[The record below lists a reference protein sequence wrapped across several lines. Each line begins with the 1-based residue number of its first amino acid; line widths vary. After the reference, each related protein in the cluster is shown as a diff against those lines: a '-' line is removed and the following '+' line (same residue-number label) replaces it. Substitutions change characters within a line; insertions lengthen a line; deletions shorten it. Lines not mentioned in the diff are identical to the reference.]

1 MKNICFTILL
11 SFLSINNAFP
21 QLDKRLKGLDSELEK
36 VLKKLEEPG
45 FAVAIVENDQI
56 LYSKGFGYRDYENKI
71 KVDSNTLFAIG
82 SATKSFTSSL
92 LGVLRED
99 EKLDFEDSP
108 IDHINELR
116 FYNSQMNDVI
126 SIRDMMSHR
135 TGLPRHD
142 GSWYFFSTFSKDS
155 LVSRV
160 KHHKPF
166 TSVRN
171 QWYYNNF
178 MFMLQGVIAE
188 RITNKTWSENIKE
201 MIFEPL
207 GMTRSNTSIA
217 ELENSENAAIG
228 YSEGF
233 KKMEYYKIAGMAPAG
248 SINSSVNEMSKWL
261 ITWINKG
268 EYKGEKILPPNYTE
282 EAISSQSVI
291 GANLPDE
298 DNPGLHLANY
308 GYGWFLSSYKGH
320 YRVEHGG
327 NIDGFS
333 ASASFFPSDE
343 VGIIVLS
350 NQNGSSA
357 PPIVRNII
365 TDRMLDVK
373 KTDWL
378 KDHLDKLKEAKLVQ
392 KELDKNEDSD
402 KIKGT
407 SPSRSMDEY
416 EGEYTNLGYGTFD
429 ISMKNDSL
437 FMRVPNKTFWLSH
450 HHYDSFLPYNLKNGK
465 IDINEESVFE
475 RERVLITFYADQL
488 GEIKKLGLPFEPAID
503 EPIYFERKIKTIEI
517 KTSELDKYVGDFEFM
532 KNTCKI
538 YLKDEA
544 LYVFV
549 SGQPEYKLNPIGKHL
564 FSFEK
569 LEGYKVK
576 FDVSKNEKVTHISF
590 IQPNGTFK
598 YKKD

>member
-1 MKNICFTILL
+1 MMKKILITLL
-11 SFLSINNAFP
+11 SILSINNAFS

-45 FAVAIVENDQI
+45 FAIAIVENDQI

-99 EKLDFEDSP
+99 EKLNFEDSP

-142 GSWYFFSTFSKDS
+142 LSWYFFPTFSKDS

-171 QWYYNNF
+171 QWWYNNF

-201 MIFEPL
+201 MIFDPL

-217 ELENSENAAIG
+217 ELENSENAAFG
-228 YSEGF
+228 YSQDF
-233 KKMEYYKIAGMAPAG
+233 KKMDYYKIAGMGPAG

-268 EYKGEKILPPNYTE
+268 EYKGKKILPPNYTE
-282 EAISSQSVI
+282 EAISSQSVVV
-291 GANLPDE
+291 ANLPDE
-298 DNPGLHLANY
+298 DNPGLHLTNY

-333 ASASFFPSDE
+333 TSAAFYPSDK

-350 NQNGSSA
+350 NQNASNTPS
-357 PPIVRNII
+357 IVRNII
-365 TDRMLDVK
+365 SDRMLDVK

-378 KDHLDKLKEAKLVQ
+378 KYHFDKLKEAELIQ

-407 SPSRSMDEY
+407 NPSRSMNEY

-437 FMRVPNKTFWLSH
+437 FMKIPNKTFWLSH
-450 HHYDSFLPYNLKNGK
+450 HHYDTFLPYELKNGK
-465 IDINEESVFE
+465 VNLEDESVIF
-475 RERVLITFYADQL
+475 ITFSAGQL
-488 GEIKKLGLPFEPAID
+488 GEIKKLSTGLEPAIE
-503 EPIYFERKIKTIEI
+503 EPIYFDRKIKTIEI
-517 KTSELDKYVGDFEFM
+517 ETSELDKYVGDFKFM
-532 KNTCKI
+532 KNMCKT
-538 YLKDEA
+538 YLKDDE
-544 LYVFV
+544 LYVIV
-549 SGQPEYKLNPIGKHL
+549 PKQPEYKLNPIGKHL

-590 IQPNGTFK
+590 IQPNGTFR

>member
-1 MKNICFTILL
+1 MMKKILITLL
-11 SFLSINNAFP
+11 SILSINNAFS

-45 FAVAIVENDQI
+45 FAIAIVENDQI

-142 GSWYFFSTFSKDS
+142 ASWYFFPTFSKDS

-171 QWYYNNF
+171 QWWYNNF
-178 MFMLQGVIAE
+178 MFMLQGVVAE

-201 MIFEPL
+201 MIFDPL

-217 ELENSENAAIG
+217 ELENSENAAFG
-228 YSEGF
+228 YSQDF
-233 KKMEYYKIAGMAPAG
+233 KKMDYYKIAGMGPAG

-268 EYKGEKILPPNYTE
+268 EYKGKKILPPNYTE
-282 EAISSQSVI
+282 EAISSQSVVV
-291 GANLPDE
+291 ANLPDE
-298 DNPGLHLANY
+298 DNPGLHLTNY

-333 ASASFFPSDE
+333 TSAAFYPSDK

-350 NQNGSSA
+350 NQNASNTPS
-357 PPIVRNII
+357 IVRNII
-365 TDRMLDVK
+365 SDRMLDVK

-378 KDHLDKLKEAKLVQ
+378 KYHFDKLKEAELIQ

-407 SPSRSMDEY
+407 NPSRSMNEY

-437 FMRVPNKTFWLSH
+437 FMKIPNKTFWLSH
-450 HHYDSFLPYNLKNGK
+450 HHYDTFLPYELKNGK
-465 IDINEESVFE
+465 VNLEDESVIF
-475 RERVLITFYADQL
+475 ITFSADQL
-488 GEIKKLGLPFEPAID
+488 GEIKKLSTGLEPAIE
-503 EPIYFERKIKTIEI
+503 EPIYFDRKIKTIEI
-517 KTSELDKYVGDFEFM
+517 ETSELDKYVGDFKFM
-532 KNTCKI
+532 KNMCKT
-538 YLKDEA
+538 YLKDDV
-544 LYVFV
+544 LYVFIA
-549 SGQPEYKLNPIGKHL
+549 GQPEHKLNPIGKHL

-590 IQPNGTFK
+590 IQPNGTFR

>member
-1 MKNICFTILL
+1 MKKILIILL
-11 SFLSINNAFP
+11 SILSINNAFS

-45 FAVAIVENDQI
+45 FAIAIVENDQI

-99 EKLDFEDSP
+99 EKLNFEDSP

-142 GSWYFFSTFSKDS
+142 ASWYFFPTFSKDS

-171 QWYYNNF
+171 QWWYNNF
-178 MFMLQGVIAE
+178 MFMLQGVVAE

-201 MIFEPL
+201 MIFDPL

-217 ELENSENAAIG
+217 ELENSENAAFG
-228 YSEGF
+228 YSQDF
-233 KKMEYYKIAGMAPAG
+233 KKMDYYKIAGMGPAG

-268 EYKGEKILPPNYTE
+268 EYKGKKILPPNYTE
-282 EAISSQSVI
+282 EAISSQSVVV
-291 GANLPDE
+291 ANLPDE
-298 DNPGLHLANY
+298 DNPGLHLTNY

-333 ASASFFPSDE
+333 TSAAFYPSDK

-350 NQNGSSA
+350 NQNASNTPS
-357 PPIVRNII
+357 IVRNII
-365 TDRMLDVK
+365 SDRMLDVK

-378 KDHLDKLKEAKLVQ
+378 KYHFDKLKEAELIQ

-407 SPSRSMDEY
+407 NPSRSMNEY

-437 FMRVPNKTFWLSH
+437 FMKIPNKTFWLSH
-450 HHYDSFLPYNLKNGK
+450 HHYDTFLPYELKNGK
-465 IDINEESVFE
+465 VNLEDESVIF
-475 RERVLITFYADQL
+475 ITFSADQL
-488 GEIKKLGLPFEPAID
+488 GEIKKLSTGLEPAIE
-503 EPIYFERKIKTIEI
+503 EPIYFDRKIKTIEI
-517 KTSELDKYVGDFEFM
+517 ETSELDKYVGDFKFM
-532 KNTCKI
+532 KNMCKT
-538 YLKDEA
+538 YLKDDV
-544 LYVFV
+544 LYVFIA
-549 SGQPEYKLNPIGKHL
+549 GQPEHKLNPIGKHL

-590 IQPNGTFK
+590 IQPNGTFR

>member
-1 MKNICFTILL
+1 MKKILITLL
-11 SFLSINNAFP
+11 SLLSINNAFS

-45 FAVAIVENDQI
+45 FAIAIVENDQI

-142 GSWYFFSTFSKDS
+142 ASWYFFPTFSKDS

-171 QWYYNNF
+171 QWWYNNF

-201 MIFEPL
+201 MIFDPL

-217 ELENSENAAIG
+217 ELENSENAAFG
-228 YSEGF
+228 YSQDF
-233 KKMEYYKIAGMAPAG
+233 KKMDYYKIAGMGPAG

-268 EYKGEKILPPNYTE
+268 EYKGKKILPPNYTE
-282 EAISSQSVI
+282 EAISSQSVVV
-291 GANLPDE
+291 ANLPDE
-298 DNPGLHLANY
+298 DNPGLHLTNY

-333 ASASFFPSDE
+333 TSAAFYPSDK

-350 NQNGSSA
+350 NQNASNTPS
-357 PPIVRNII
+357 IVRNII
-365 TDRMLDVK
+365 SDRMLDVK

-378 KDHLDKLKEAKLVQ
+378 KYHFDKLKEAELIQ

-407 SPSRSMDEY
+407 NPSRSMNEY

-437 FMRVPNKTFWLSH
+437 FMKIPNKTFWLSH
-450 HHYDSFLPYNLKNGK
+450 HHYDTFLPYELKNGK
-465 IDINEESVFE
+465 VNLEDESVIF
-475 RERVLITFYADQL
+475 ITFSADQL
-488 GEIKKLGLPFEPAID
+488 GEIKKLSTGLEPAIE
-503 EPIYFERKIKTIEI
+503 EPIYFDRKIKTIEI
-517 KTSELDKYVGDFEFM
+517 ETSELDKYVGDFKFM
-532 KNTCKI
+532 KNMCKT
-538 YLKDEA
+538 YLKEDV
-544 LYVFV
+544 LYVFIA
-549 SGQPEYKLNPIGKHL
+549 GQPEHKLNPIGKHL

-590 IQPNGTFK
+590 IQPNGTFR

>member
-1 MKNICFTILL
+1 MMKKILITLL
-11 SFLSINNAFP
+11 SILSINNAFS

-142 GSWYFFSTFSKDS
+142 ASWYFFPTFSKDS

-171 QWYYNNF
+171 QWWYNNF
-178 MFMLQGVIAE
+178 MFMLQGVVAE

-201 MIFEPL
+201 MIFDPL

-217 ELENSENAAIG
+217 ELENSENAAFG
-228 YSEGF
+228 YSQDF
-233 KKMEYYKIAGMAPAG
+233 KKMDYYKIAGMGPAG

-268 EYKGEKILPPNYTE
+268 EYKGRKILPPNYTE
-282 EAISSQSVI
+282 EAISSQSVVV
-291 GANLPDE
+291 ANLPDE
-298 DNPGLHLANY
+298 DNPGLHLTNY

-333 ASASFFPSDE
+333 TSAAFYPSDK

-350 NQNGSSA
+350 NQNASNTPS
-357 PPIVRNII
+357 IVRNII
-365 TDRMLDVK
+365 SDRMLDVK

-378 KDHLDKLKEAKLVQ
+378 KYHFDKLKEAELIQ

-407 SPSRSMDEY
+407 NPSRSMNEY
-416 EGEYTNLGYGTFD
+416 QGEYTNLGYGTFD

-437 FMRVPNKTFWLSH
+437 FMKIPNKTFWLSH
-450 HHYDSFLPYNLKNGK
+450 HHYDTFLPYELKNGK
-465 IDINEESVFE
+465 VNLEDESVIF
-475 RERVLITFYADQL
+475 ITFSADQL
-488 GEIKKLGLPFEPAID
+488 GEIKKLSTGLEPAIE
-503 EPIYFERKIKTIEI
+503 EPIYFDRKIKPIDIE
-517 KTSELDKYVGDFEFM
+517 TSELDKYVGDFKFM
-532 KNTCKI
+532 KNTCKT
-538 YLKDEA
+538 YLKEDV

-549 SGQPEYKLNPIGKHL
+549 PEQPEYRLNPIGKHL
-564 FSFEK
+564 FSIEK
-569 LEGYKVK
+569 LDGYKIK
-576 FDVSKNEKVTHISF
+576 FDVSENEKVTHISF
-590 IQPNGTFK
+590 VQPNGTFK

>member
-1 MKNICFTILL
+1 MKKILITLL
-11 SFLSINNAFP
+11 SILSINNAFS

-45 FAVAIVENDQI
+45 FSVAIVENDQI

-108 IDHINELR
+108 IDYINELR

-142 GSWYFFSTFSKDS
+142 ASWYFFPTFSKDS

-171 QWYYNNF
+171 KWWYNNF
-178 MFMLQGVIAE
+178 MFMLQGVVAE

-201 MIFEPL
+201 MIFDPL

-217 ELENSENAAIG
+217 ELENSENAAFG
-228 YSEGF
+228 YSQDF
-233 KKMEYYKIAGMAPAG
+233 KKMDYYKIAGMGPAG

-268 EYKGEKILPPNYTE
+268 EYKGRKILPPNYTE
-282 EAISSQSVI
+282 EAISSQSVVV
-291 GANLPDE
+291 ANLPDE
-298 DNPGLHLANY
+298 DNPGLHLTNY

-333 ASASFFPSDE
+333 TSAAFYPSDK

-350 NQNGSSA
+350 NQNASNTPS
-357 PPIVRNII
+357 IVRNII
-365 TDRMLDVK
+365 SDRMLDVK

-378 KDHLDKLKEAKLVQ
+378 KYHFDKLKEAELIQ

-407 SPSRSMDEY
+407 NPSRSMNEY

-437 FMRVPNKTFWLSH
+437 FMKIPNKTFWLSH
-450 HHYDSFLPYNLKNGK
+450 HHYDTFLPYELKNGK
-465 IDINEESVFE
+465 VNLEDESVIF
-475 RERVLITFYADQL
+475 ITFSADQL
-488 GEIKKLGLPFEPAID
+488 GEIKKLSTGLEPAIE
-503 EPIYFERKIKTIEI
+503 EPIYFDRKIKPIDIE
-517 KTSELDKYVGDFEFM
+517 TSELDKYVGDFKFM
-532 KNTCKI
+532 KNTCKT
-538 YLKDEA
+538 YLKEDV

-549 SGQPEYKLNPIGKHL
+549 PEQPEYRLNPIGKHL
-564 FSFEK
+564 FSIEK
-569 LEGYKVK
+569 LDGYKIK
-576 FDVSKNEKVTHISF
+576 FDVSENEKVTHISF
-590 IQPNGTFK
+590 VQPNGTFK

>member
-1 MKNICFTILL
+1 MKKILITLL
-11 SFLSINNAFP
+11 SILSINNAFS

-45 FAVAIVENDQI
+45 FAIAIVENDQI

-142 GSWYFFSTFSKDS
+142 ASWYFFPTFSKDS

-171 QWYYNNF
+171 QWWYNNF
-178 MFMLQGVIAE
+178 MFMLQGVVAE

-201 MIFEPL
+201 MIFDPL

-217 ELENSENAAIG
+217 ELENSENAAFG
-228 YSEGF
+228 YSQDF
-233 KKMEYYKIAGMAPAG
+233 KKMDYYKIAGMGPAG

-268 EYKGEKILPPNYTE
+268 EYKGKKILPPNYTE
-282 EAISSQSVI
+282 EAISSQSVVV
-291 GANLPDE
+291 ANLPDE
-298 DNPGLHLANY
+298 DNPGLHLTNY

-333 ASASFFPSDE
+333 TSAAFYPSDK

-350 NQNGSSA
+350 NQNASNTPS
-357 PPIVRNII
+357 IVRNII
-365 TDRMLDVK
+365 SDRMLDVK

-378 KDHLDKLKEAKLVQ
+378 KYHFDKLKEAELIQ
-392 KELDKNEDSD
+392 KELDENEDSN

-407 SPSRSMDEY
+407 NPSRSMNEY
-416 EGEYTNLGYGTFD
+416 QGEYTNLGYGTFD

-437 FMRVPNKTFWLSH
+437 FMKIPNKTFWLSH
-450 HHYDSFLPYNLKNGK
+450 HHYDTFLPYELKNGK
-465 IDINEESVFE
+465 VNLEDESVIF
-475 RERVLITFYADQL
+475 ITFSADQL
-488 GEIKKLGLPFEPAID
+488 GEIKKLSTGLEPAIE
-503 EPIYFERKIKTIEI
+503 EPIYFDRKIKPIDIE
-517 KTSELDKYVGDFEFM
+517 TSELDKYVGDFKFM
-532 KNTCKI
+532 KNTCKT
-538 YLKDEA
+538 YLKEDV

-549 SGQPEYKLNPIGKHL
+549 PEQPEYRLNPIGKHL
-564 FSFEK
+564 FSIEK
-569 LEGYKVK
+569 LDGYKIK
-576 FDVSKNEKVTHISF
+576 FDVSENEKVTHISF
-590 IQPNGTFK
+590 VQPNGTFK

>member
-1 MKNICFTILL
+1 MKKILIILL
-11 SFLSINNAFP
+11 SILSINNAFS

-142 GSWYFFSTFSKDS
+142 ASWYFFPTFSKDS

-171 QWYYNNF
+171 QWWYNNF
-178 MFMLQGVIAE
+178 MFMLQGVVAE

-201 MIFEPL
+201 MIFDPL

-217 ELENSENAAIG
+217 ELENSENAAFG
-228 YSEGF
+228 YSQDF
-233 KKMEYYKIAGMAPAG
+233 KKMDYYKIAGMGPAG

-268 EYKGEKILPPNYTE
+268 EYKGKKILPPNYTE
-282 EAISSQSVI
+282 EAISSQSVVV
-291 GANLPDE
+291 ANLPDE
-298 DNPGLHLANY
+298 DNPGLHLTNY

-333 ASASFFPSDE
+333 TSAAFYPSDK

-350 NQNGSSA
+350 NQNASNTPS
-357 PPIVRNII
+357 IVRNII
-365 TDRMLDVK
+365 SDRMLDVK

-378 KDHLDKLKEAKLVQ
+378 KYHFDKLKEAELIQ
-392 KELDKNEDSD
+392 KELDKNEDSN

-407 SPSRSMDEY
+407 NPSRSMNEY

-437 FMRVPNKTFWLSH
+437 FMKIPNKTFWLSH
-450 HHYDSFLPYNLKNGK
+450 HHYDTFLPYELKNGK
-465 IDINEESVFE
+465 VNLEDESVIF
-475 RERVLITFYADQL
+475 ITFSADQL
-488 GEIKKLGLPFEPAID
+488 GEIKKLSTGLEPAIE
-503 EPIYFERKIKTIEI
+503 EPIYFDRKIKPIDIE
-517 KTSELDKYVGDFEFM
+517 TSELDKYVGDFKFM
-532 KNTCKI
+532 KNTCKT
-538 YLKDEA
+538 YLKEDV

-549 SGQPEYKLNPIGKHL
+549 PEQPEYRLNPIGKHL
-564 FSFEK
+564 FSIEK
-569 LEGYKVK
+569 LDGYKIK
-576 FDVSKNEKVTHISF
+576 FDVSENEKVTHISF
-590 IQPNGTFK
+590 VQPNGTFK

>member
-1 MKNICFTILL
+1 MKKILITLL
-11 SFLSINNAFP
+11 SILSINNAFS

-45 FAVAIVENDQI
+45 FAIAIVENDQI

-142 GSWYFFSTFSKDS
+142 ASWYFFPTFSKDS

-171 QWYYNNF
+171 QWWYNNF

-201 MIFEPL
+201 MIFDPL

-217 ELENSENAAIG
+217 ELENSENAAFG
-228 YSEGF
+228 YSQDF
-233 KKMEYYKIAGMAPAG
+233 KKMDYYKIAGMGPAG

-268 EYKGEKILPPNYTE
+268 EYKGKKILPPNYTE
-282 EAISSQSVI
+282 EAISSQSVVV
-291 GANLPDE
+291 ANLPDE
-298 DNPGLHLANY
+298 DNPGLHLTNY

-333 ASASFFPSDE
+333 TSAAFYPSDK

-350 NQNGSSA
+350 NQNASNTPS
-357 PPIVRNII
+357 IVRNII
-365 TDRMLDVK
+365 SDRMLDVK

-378 KDHLDKLKEAKLVQ
+378 KYHFDKLKEAELIQ

-407 SPSRSMDEY
+407 NPSRSMNEY

-437 FMRVPNKTFWLSH
+437 FMKIPNKTFWLSH
-450 HHYDSFLPYNLKNGK
+450 HHYDTFLPYELKNGK
-465 IDINEESVFE
+465 VNLEDESVIF
-475 RERVLITFYADQL
+475 ITFSADQL
-488 GEIKKLGLPFEPAID
+488 GEIKKLSTGLEPAIE
-503 EPIYFERKIKTIEI
+503 EPIYFDRKIKTIEI
-517 KTSELDKYVGDFEFM
+517 ETSELDKYVGDFKFM
-532 KNTCKI
+532 KNMCKT
-538 YLKDEA
+538 YLKDDV
-544 LYVFV
+544 LYVFIA
-549 SGQPEYKLNPIGKHL
+549 GQPEHKLNPIGKHL

-590 IQPNGTFK
+590 IQPNGTFR

>member
-1 MKNICFTILL
+1 MKKILIILL
-11 SFLSINNAFP
+11 SIISINNAFS

-142 GSWYFFSTFSKDS
+142 ASWYFFPTFSKDS

-171 QWYYNNF
+171 QWWYNNF

-217 ELENSENAAIG
+217 ELENSENAAFG
-228 YSEGF
+228 YSEDF
-233 KKMEYYKIAGMAPAG
+233 KKMDYYKIAGMGPAG

-268 EYKGEKILPPNYTE
+268 EYKSKKILPPNYTE

-333 ASASFFPSDE
+333 TSAAFYPSDK

-350 NQNGSSA
+350 NQNASNTPS
-357 PPIVRNII
+357 IVRNII
-365 TDRMLDVK
+365 SDRMLDVK

-378 KDHLDKLKEAKLVQ
+378 KYHFDKLKEAELIQ

-407 SPSRSMDEY
+407 NPSRSMNEY

-429 ISMKNDSL
+429 VSMKNDSL
-437 FMRVPNKTFWLSH
+437 FMKIPNKTFWLSH
-450 HHYDSFLPYNLKNGK
+450 HHYDTFLPYELRNGQVNLE
-465 IDINEESVFE
+465 DESVTF
-475 RERVLITFYADQL
+475 ITFSADQL
-488 GEIKKLGLPFEPAID
+488 GEIKKLSTELEPAID
-503 EPIYFERKIKTIEI
+503 EPIYFDRKIKTIEI
-517 KTSELDKYVGDFEFM
+517 ETSELGKYVGDFKFM
-532 KNTCKI
+532 KNMCKT
-538 YLKDEA
+538 YLKDDV
-544 LYVFV
+544 LYVIV
-549 SGQPEYKLNPIGKHL
+549 PKQPEYKLNPIGKHL

>member
-1 MKNICFTILL
+1 MKKILITLL
-11 SFLSINNAFP
+11 SILSINNAFS

-45 FAVAIVENDQI
+45 FAIAIVENDQI

-142 GSWYFFSTFSKDS
+142 ASWYFFPTFSKDS

-171 QWYYNNF
+171 QWWYNNF

-201 MIFEPL
+201 MIFDPL

-217 ELENSENAAIG
+217 ELENSENAAFG
-228 YSEGF
+228 YSQDF
-233 KKMEYYKIAGMAPAG
+233 KKMDYYKIAGMGPAG

-268 EYKGEKILPPNYTE
+268 EYKGRKILPPNYTE
-282 EAISSQSVI
+282 EAISSQSVVV
-291 GANLPDE
+291 ANLPDE
-298 DNPGLHLANY
+298 DNPGLHLTNY

-333 ASASFFPSDE
+333 TSAAFYPSDK

-350 NQNGSSA
+350 NQNASNTPS
-357 PPIVRNII
+357 IVRNII
-365 TDRMLDVK
+365 SDRMLDVK

-378 KDHLDKLKEAKLVQ
+378 KYHFDKLKEAELIQ

-407 SPSRSMDEY
+407 NPSRSMNEY

-437 FMRVPNKTFWLSH
+437 FMKIPNKTFWLSH
-450 HHYDSFLPYNLKNGK
+450 HHYDTFLPYELKNGK
-465 IDINEESVFE
+465 VNLEDESVIF
-475 RERVLITFYADQL
+475 ITFSAGQL
-488 GEIKKLGLPFEPAID
+488 GEIKKLSTGLEPAIE
-503 EPIYFERKIKTIEI
+503 EPIYFDRKIKTIEI
-517 KTSELDKYVGDFEFM
+517 ETSELDKYVGDFKFM
-532 KNTCKI
+532 KNMCKT
-538 YLKDEA
+538 YLKDDV
-544 LYVFV
+544 LYVFIA
-549 SGQPEYKLNPIGKHL
+549 GQPEHKLNPIGKHL

-590 IQPNGTFK
+590 IQPNGTFR

>member
-1 MKNICFTILL
+1 MKKILIILL
-11 SFLSINNAFP
+11 SILSINNAFS

-45 FAVAIVENDQI
+45 FSVAIVENDQI

-108 IDHINELR
+108 IDYINELR

-142 GSWYFFSTFSKDS
+142 ASWYFFPTFSKDS

-171 QWYYNNF
+171 QWWYNNF

-201 MIFEPL
+201 MIFDPL

-217 ELENSENAAIG
+217 ELENSENAAFG
-228 YSEGF
+228 YSQDF
-233 KKMEYYKIAGMAPAG
+233 KKMDYYKIAGMGPAG

-268 EYKGEKILPPNYTE
+268 EYKGRKILPPNYTE
-282 EAISSQSVI
+282 EAISSQSVVV
-291 GANLPDE
+291 ANLPDE
-298 DNPGLHLANY
+298 DNPGLHLTNY

-333 ASASFFPSDE
+333 TSAAFYPSDK

-350 NQNGSSA
+350 NQNASNTPS
-357 PPIVRNII
+357 IVRNII
-365 TDRMLDVK
+365 SDRMLDVK

-378 KDHLDKLKEAKLVQ
+378 KYHFDKLKEAELIQ
-392 KELDKNEDSD
+392 KELDENEDSN

-407 SPSRSMDEY
+407 NPSRSMNEY

-437 FMRVPNKTFWLSH
+437 FMKIPNKTFWLSH
-450 HHYDSFLPYNLKNGK
+450 HHYDTFLPYELKNGK
-465 IDINEESVFE
+465 VNLEDESVIF
-475 RERVLITFYADQL
+475 ITFSADQL
-488 GEIKKLGLPFEPAID
+488 GEIKKLSTGLEPAIE
-503 EPIYFERKIKTIEI
+503 EPIYFDRKIKPIDIE
-517 KTSELDKYVGDFEFM
+517 TSELDKYVGDFKFM
-532 KNTCKI
+532 KNTCKT
-538 YLKDEA
+538 YLKEDV

-549 SGQPEYKLNPIGKHL
+549 PEQPEYRLNPIGKHL
-564 FSFEK
+564 FSIEK
-569 LEGYKVK
+569 LDGYKIK
-576 FDVSKNEKVTHISF
+576 FDVSENEKVTHISF
-590 IQPNGTFK
+590 VQPNGTFK

>member
-1 MKNICFTILL
+1 MKKILIILL
-11 SFLSINNAFP
+11 SILSINNAFS

-142 GSWYFFSTFSKDS
+142 ASWYFFPTFSKDS

-171 QWYYNNF
+171 KWWYNNF

-217 ELENSENAAIG
+217 ELENSENAAFG
-228 YSEGF
+228 YSQDF
-233 KKMEYYKIAGMAPAG
+233 KKMDYYKIAGMGPAG

-268 EYKGEKILPPNYTE
+268 EYKGKKILPPNYTE
-282 EAISSQSVI
+282 EAISSQSVVV
-291 GANLPDE
+291 ANLPDE
-298 DNPGLHLANY
+298 DNPGLHLTNY

-333 ASASFFPSDE
+333 TSAAFYPSDK

-350 NQNGSSA
+350 NQNRSNTPS
-357 PPIVRNII
+357 IVRNII

-378 KDHLDKLKEAKLVQ
+378 KYHLDEIKEAELTQ

-407 SPSRSMDEY
+407 NPSRSINEY
-416 EGEYTNLGYGTFD
+416 DGEYTNLGYGTFD
-429 ISMKNDSL
+429 VSMKNDSL
-437 FMRVPNKTFWLSH
+437 FMKIPNKTFWLSH
-450 HHYDSFLPYNLKNGK
+450 HHYDTFLPYELRNGQVNLE
-465 IDINEESVFE
+465 DESVTF
-475 RERVLITFYADQL
+475 ITFSADQL
-488 GEIKKLGLPFEPAID
+488 GEIKKLSTELEPAID
-503 EPIYFERKIKTIEI
+503 EPIYFDRKIKTIEI
-517 KTSELDKYVGDFEFM
+517 ETSELDKYVGDFKFM
-532 KNTCKI
+532 KNMCKT
-538 YLKDEA
+538 YLKDDV
-544 LYVFV
+544 LYVIV
-549 SGQPEYKLNPIGKHL
+549 PEQPEYKLNPIGKHL

>member
-1 MKNICFTILL
+1 MKKILIILL
-11 SFLSINNAFP
+11 SILSINNAFS

-142 GSWYFFSTFSKDS
+142 ASWYFFPTFSKDS

-171 QWYYNNF
+171 QWWYNNF

-217 ELENSENAAIG
+217 ELENSENAAFG
-228 YSEGF
+228 YSEDF
-233 KKMEYYKIAGMAPAG
+233 KKMDYYKIAGMGPAG

-268 EYKGEKILPPNYTE
+268 EYKSKKILPPNYTE

-333 ASASFFPSDE
+333 TSAAFYPSDK

-350 NQNGSSA
+350 NQNASNTPS
-357 PPIVRNII
+357 IVRNII
-365 TDRMLDVK
+365 SDRMLDVK

-378 KDHLDKLKEAKLVQ
+378 KYHFDKLKEAELIQ

-407 SPSRSMDEY
+407 NPSRSINEY

-429 ISMKNDSL
+429 VSMKNDSL
-437 FMRVPNKTFWLSH
+437 FMKIPNKTFWLSH
-450 HHYDSFLPYNLKNGK
+450 HHYDTFLPYELRNGQVNLE
-465 IDINEESVFE
+465 DESVTF
-475 RERVLITFYADQL
+475 ITFSADQL
-488 GEIKKLGLPFEPAID
+488 GEIKKLSTELEPAID
-503 EPIYFERKIKTIEI
+503 EPIYFDRKIKTIEI
-517 KTSELDKYVGDFEFM
+517 ETSELGKYVGDFKFM
-532 KNTCKI
+532 KNMCKT
-538 YLKDEA
+538 YLKDDV
-544 LYVFV
+544 LYVIV
-549 SGQPEYKLNPIGKHL
+549 PKQPEYKLNPIGKHL

>member
-1 MKNICFTILL
+1 MKKILIILL
-11 SFLSINNAFP
+11 SILSINNAFS

-45 FAVAIVENDQI
+45 FSVAIVENDQI

-142 GSWYFFSTFSKDS
+142 ASWYFFPTFSKDS

-171 QWYYNNF
+171 QWWYNNF

-201 MIFEPL
+201 MIFDPL

-217 ELENSENAAIG
+217 ELENSENAAFG
-228 YSEGF
+228 YSQDF
-233 KKMEYYKIAGMAPAG
+233 KKMDYYKIAGMGPAG

-268 EYKGEKILPPNYTE
+268 EYKGKKILPPNYTE
-282 EAISSQSVI
+282 EAISSQSVVV
-291 GANLPDE
+291 ANLPDE
-298 DNPGLHLANY
+298 DNPGLHLTNY

-333 ASASFFPSDE
+333 TSAAFYPSDK

-350 NQNGSSA
+350 NQNASNTPS
-357 PPIVRNII
+357 IVRNII
-365 TDRMLDVK
+365 SDRMLDVK

-378 KDHLDKLKEAKLVQ
+378 KYHFDKLKEAELIQ

-407 SPSRSMDEY
+407 NPSRSMNEY

-437 FMRVPNKTFWLSH
+437 FMKIPNKTFWLSH
-450 HHYDSFLPYNLKNGK
+450 HHYDTFLPYELKNGK
-465 IDINEESVFE
+465 VNLEDESVIF
-475 RERVLITFYADQL
+475 ITFSADQL
-488 GEIKKLGLPFEPAID
+488 GEIKKLSTGLEPAIE
-503 EPIYFERKIKTIEI
+503 EPIYFDRKIKTIEI
-517 KTSELDKYVGDFEFM
+517 ETSELDKYVGDFKFM
-532 KNTCKI
+532 KNMCKT
-538 YLKDEA
+538 YLKDDV
-544 LYVFV
+544 LYVFIA
-549 SGQPEYKLNPIGKHL
+549 GQPEHKLNPIGKHL

-590 IQPNGTFK
+590 IQPNGTFR

>member
-1 MKNICFTILL
+1 MMKKILITLL
-11 SFLSINNAFP
+11 SILSINNAFS

-45 FAVAIVENDQI
+45 FAIAIVENDQI

-108 IDHINELR
+108 IDYINELR

-142 GSWYFFSTFSKDS
+142 ASWYFFPTFSKDS

-171 QWYYNNF
+171 QWWYNNF
-178 MFMLQGVIAE
+178 MFMLQGVVAE

-201 MIFEPL
+201 MIFDPL

-217 ELENSENAAIG
+217 ELENSENAAFG
-228 YSEGF
+228 YSQDF
-233 KKMEYYKIAGMAPAG
+233 KKMDYYKIAGMGPAG

-268 EYKGEKILPPNYTE
+268 EYKGRKILPPNYTE
-282 EAISSQSVI
+282 EAISSQSVVV
-291 GANLPDE
+291 ANLPDE
-298 DNPGLHLANY
+298 DNPGLHLTNY

-333 ASASFFPSDE
+333 TSAAFYPSDK

-350 NQNGSSA
+350 NQNASNTPS
-357 PPIVRNII
+357 IVRNII
-365 TDRMLDVK
+365 SDRMLDVK

-378 KDHLDKLKEAKLVQ
+378 KYHFDKLKEAELIQ
-392 KELDKNEDSD
+392 KELDENEDSN

-407 SPSRSMDEY
+407 NPSRSMNEY

-437 FMRVPNKTFWLSH
+437 FMKIPNKTFWLSH
-450 HHYDSFLPYNLKNGK
+450 HHYDTFLPYELKNGK
-465 IDINEESVFE
+465 VNLEDESVIF
-475 RERVLITFYADQL
+475 ITFSADQL
-488 GEIKKLGLPFEPAID
+488 GEIKKLSTGLEPAIE
-503 EPIYFERKIKTIEI
+503 EPIYFDRKIKPIDIE
-517 KTSELDKYVGDFEFM
+517 TSELDKYVGDFKFM
-532 KNTCKI
+532 KNTCKT
-538 YLKDEA
+538 YLKEDV

-549 SGQPEYKLNPIGKHL
+549 PEQPEYRLNPIGKHL
-564 FSFEK
+564 FSIEK
-569 LEGYKVK
+569 LDGYKIK
-576 FDVSKNEKVTHISF
+576 FDVSENEKVTHISF
-590 IQPNGTFK
+590 VQPNGTFK

>member
-1 MKNICFTILL
+1 MKKILITLL
-11 SFLSINNAFP
+11 SILSINNAFS

-45 FAVAIVENDQI
+45 FAIAIVENDQI

-126 SIRDMMSHR
+126 SIKDMMSHR

-142 GSWYFFSTFSKDS
+142 ASWYFFPTFSKDS

-171 QWYYNNF
+171 QWWYNNF

-201 MIFEPL
+201 MIFDPL

-217 ELENSENAAIG
+217 ELENSENAAFG
-228 YSEGF
+228 YSQDF
-233 KKMEYYKIAGMAPAG
+233 KKMDYYKIAGMGPAG

-268 EYKGEKILPPNYTE
+268 EYKGRKILPPNYTE
-282 EAISSQSVI
+282 EAISSQSVVV
-291 GANLPDE
+291 ANLPDE
-298 DNPGLHLANY
+298 DNPGLHLTNY

-333 ASASFFPSDE
+333 TSAAFYPSDK

-350 NQNGSSA
+350 NQNASNTPS
-357 PPIVRNII
+357 IVRNII
-365 TDRMLDVK
+365 SDRMLDVK

-378 KDHLDKLKEAKLVQ
+378 KYHFDKLKEAELIQ

-407 SPSRSMDEY
+407 NPSRSMNEY

-437 FMRVPNKTFWLSH
+437 FMKIPNKTFWLSH
-450 HHYDSFLPYNLKNGK
+450 HHYDTFLPYELKNGK
-465 IDINEESVFE
+465 VNLEDESVIF
-475 RERVLITFYADQL
+475 ITFSADQL
-488 GEIKKLGLPFEPAID
+488 GEIKKLSTGLEPAIE
-503 EPIYFERKIKTIEI
+503 EPIYFDRKIKTIEI
-517 KTSELDKYVGDFEFM
+517 ETSELDKYVGDFKFM
-532 KNTCKI
+532 KNMCKT
-538 YLKDEA
+538 YLKDDV
-544 LYVFV
+544 LYVFIA
-549 SGQPEYKLNPIGKHL
+549 GQPEHKLNPIGKHL

-590 IQPNGTFK
+590 IQPNGTFR

>member
-1 MKNICFTILL
+1 MKKILIILL
-11 SFLSINNAFP
+11 SILSINNAFS

-45 FAVAIVENDQI
+45 FSVAIVENDQI

-108 IDHINELR
+108 IDYINELR

-142 GSWYFFSTFSKDS
+142 ASWYFFPTFSKDS

-171 QWYYNNF
+171 QWWYNNF
-178 MFMLQGVIAE
+178 MFMLQGVVAE

-201 MIFEPL
+201 MIFDPL

-217 ELENSENAAIG
+217 ELENSENAAFG
-228 YSEGF
+228 YSQDF
-233 KKMEYYKIAGMAPAG
+233 KKMDYYKIAGMGPAG

-268 EYKGEKILPPNYTE
+268 EYKGKKILPPNYTE
-282 EAISSQSVI
+282 EAISSQSVVV
-291 GANLPDE
+291 ANLPDE
-298 DNPGLHLANY
+298 DNPGLHLTNY

-333 ASASFFPSDE
+333 TSAAFYPSDK

-350 NQNGSSA
+350 NQNTSNTPS
-357 PPIVRNII
+357 IVRNII
-365 TDRMLDVK
+365 SDRMLDVK

-378 KDHLDKLKEAKLVQ
+378 KYHFDKLKEAELIQ

-407 SPSRSMDEY
+407 NPSRSMNEY

-437 FMRVPNKTFWLSH
+437 FMKIPNKTFWLSH
-450 HHYDSFLPYNLKNGK
+450 HHYDTFLPYELKNGK
-465 IDINEESVFE
+465 VNLEDESVIF
-475 RERVLITFYADQL
+475 ITFSADQL
-488 GEIKKLGLPFEPAID
+488 GEIKKLSTGLEPAIE
-503 EPIYFERKIKTIEI
+503 EPIYFDRKIKTIEI
-517 KTSELDKYVGDFEFM
+517 ETSELDKYVGDFKFM
-532 KNTCKI
+532 KNMCKT
-538 YLKDEA
+538 YLKDDV
-544 LYVFV
+544 LYVFIA
-549 SGQPEYKLNPIGKHL
+549 GQPEHKLNPIGKHL

-590 IQPNGTFK
+590 IQPNGTFR

>member
-1 MKNICFTILL
+1 MMKKILITLL
-11 SFLSINNAFP
+11 SILSINNAFS

-45 FAVAIVENDQI
+45 FAIAIVENDQI

-142 GSWYFFSTFSKDS
+142 ASWYFFPTFSKDS

-171 QWYYNNF
+171 KWWYNNF

-201 MIFEPL
+201 MIFDPL

-217 ELENSENAAIG
+217 ELENSENAAFG
-228 YSEGF
+228 YSQDF
-233 KKMEYYKIAGMAPAG
+233 KKMDYYKIAGMGPAG

-268 EYKGEKILPPNYTE
+268 EYKGKKILPPNYTE
-282 EAISSQSVI
+282 EAISSQSVVV
-291 GANLPDE
+291 ANLPDE
-298 DNPGLHLANY
+298 DNPGLHLTNY

-333 ASASFFPSDE
+333 TSAAFYPSDK

-350 NQNGSSA
+350 NQNASNTPS
-357 PPIVRNII
+357 IVRNII
-365 TDRMLDVK
+365 SDRMLDVK

-378 KDHLDKLKEAKLVQ
+378 KYHFDKLKEAELIQ

-407 SPSRSMDEY
+407 NPSRSMNEY

-437 FMRVPNKTFWLSH
+437 FMKIPNKTFWLSH
-450 HHYDSFLPYNLKNGK
+450 HHYDTFLPYELKNGK
-465 IDINEESVFE
+465 VNLEDKSVIF
-475 RERVLITFYADQL
+475 ITFSADQL
-488 GEIKKLGLPFEPAID
+488 GEIKKLSTGLEPAIE
-503 EPIYFERKIKTIEI
+503 EPIYFDRKIKTIEI
-517 KTSELDKYVGDFEFM
+517 ETSELDKYVGDFKFM
-532 KNTCKI
+532 KNMCKT
-538 YLKDEA
+538 YLKDDV
-544 LYVFV
+544 LYVFIA
-549 SGQPEYKLNPIGKHL
+549 GQPEHKLNPIGKHL

-590 IQPNGTFK
+590 IQPNGTFR

>member
-1 MKNICFTILL
+1 
-11 SFLSINNAFP
+11 
-21 QLDKRLKGLDSELEK
+21 
-36 VLKKLEEPG
+36 
-45 FAVAIVENDQI
+45 
-56 LYSKGFGYRDYENKI
+56 
-71 KVDSNTLFAIG
+71 
-82 SATKSFTSSL
+82 
-92 LGVLRED
+92 
-99 EKLDFEDSP
+99 
-108 IDHINELR
+108 
-116 FYNSQMNDVI
+116 MNDII

-142 GSWYFFSTFSKDS
+142 GSWYFFPTFSKDS

-188 RITNKTWSENIKE
+188 RITKKTWSENIKE

-207 GMTRSNTSIA
+207 GMKRSNTSIA

-228 YSEGF
+228 YGEGF

-268 EYKGEKILPPNYTE
+268 VYNDNKILPPSYVE

-291 GANLPDE
+291 VANLPDE
-298 DNPGLHLANY
+298 YNPGVHLANY

-333 ASASFFPSDE
+333 TSASFFPSDE

-350 NQNGSSA
+350 NQNGSNT
-357 PPIVRNII
+357 PTIVRNII
-365 TDRMLDVK
+365 SDRMLDVK

-378 KDHLDKLKEAKLVQ
+378 KYILDKLKEAKLAQ
-392 KELDKNEDSD
+392 KELDKNEDSN
-402 KIKGT
+402 KIEGT
-407 SPSRSMDEY
+407 NPSRSMDEY

-437 FMRVPNKTFWLSH
+437 FMKIPNKTFWLSH
-450 HHYDSFLPYNLKNGK
+450 HHYDTFLPYELKNRKVNIEDGFN
-465 IDINEESVFE
+465 IGDGVF
-475 RERVLITFYADQL
+475 ITFYANQL
-488 GEIKKLGLPFEPAID
+488 GEIKKISTELEPAID
-503 EPIYFERKIKTIEI
+503 EPIYFDRKIKAIEI
-517 KTSELDKYVGDFEFM
+517 EKSELDKYIGDFKFM
-532 KNTCKI
+532 DRTCKT
-538 YLKDEA
+538 YLKDDV

-549 SGQPEYKLNPIGKHL
+549 PGQPEYKLIPIGKHL

-569 LEGYKVK
+569 LDGYKVK
-576 FDVSKNEKVTHISF
+576 FDISKNEKVSHISF
-590 IQPNGTFK
+590 IQPNGVFK
-598 YKKD
+598 YKKQ

>member
-1 MKNICFTILL
+1 MKKILIILL
-11 SFLSINNAFP
+11 SILSINNAFS

-45 FAVAIVENDQI
+45 FSVAIVENDQI

-108 IDHINELR
+108 IDYINELR

-142 GSWYFFSTFSKDS
+142 ASWYFFPTFSKDS

-171 QWYYNNF
+171 QWWYNNF
-178 MFMLQGVIAE
+178 MFMLQGVVAE

-201 MIFEPL
+201 MIFDPL

-217 ELENSENAAIG
+217 ELENSENAAFG
-228 YSEGF
+228 YSQDF
-233 KKMEYYKIAGMAPAG
+233 KKMDYYKIAGMGPAG

-268 EYKGEKILPPNYTE
+268 EYKGRKILPPNYTE
-282 EAISSQSVI
+282 EAISSQSVVV
-291 GANLPDE
+291 ANLPDE
-298 DNPGLHLANY
+298 DNPGLHLTNY

-333 ASASFFPSDE
+333 TSAAFYPSDK

-350 NQNGSSA
+350 NQNASNTPS
-357 PPIVRNII
+357 IVRNII
-365 TDRMLDVK
+365 SDRMLDVK

-378 KDHLDKLKEAKLVQ
+378 KYHFDKLKEAELIQ

-407 SPSRSMDEY
+407 NPSRSINEY

-429 ISMKNDSL
+429 VSMKNDSL
-437 FMRVPNKTFWLSH
+437 FMKIPNKTFWLSH
-450 HHYDSFLPYNLKNGK
+450 HHYDTFLPYELKNGK
-465 IDINEESVFE
+465 VNLEDESVIF
-475 RERVLITFYADQL
+475 ITFSADQL
-488 GEIKKLGLPFEPAID
+488 GEIKKLSTGLEPAIE
-503 EPIYFERKIKTIEI
+503 EPIYFDRKIKTIEI
-517 KTSELDKYVGDFEFM
+517 ETSELDKYVGDFKFM
-532 KNTCKI
+532 KNMCKT
-538 YLKDEA
+538 YLKDDV
-544 LYVFV
+544 LYVFIA
-549 SGQPEYKLNPIGKHL
+549 GQPEHKLNPIGKHL

-590 IQPNGTFK
+590 IQPNGTFR

>member
-1 MKNICFTILL
+1 MKKILITLL
-11 SFLSINNAFP
+11 SILSINNAFS

-45 FAVAIVENDQI
+45 FAIAIVENDQI

-99 EKLDFEDSP
+99 EKLNFEDSP

-142 GSWYFFSTFSKDS
+142 ASWYFFPTFSKDS

-171 QWYYNNF
+171 KWWYNNF

-201 MIFEPL
+201 MIFDPL

-217 ELENSENAAIG
+217 ELENSENAAFG
-228 YSEGF
+228 YSQDF
-233 KKMEYYKIAGMAPAG
+233 KKMDYYKIAGMGPAG

-268 EYKGEKILPPNYTE
+268 EYKGRKILPPNYTE
-282 EAISSQSVI
+282 EAISSQSVVV
-291 GANLPDE
+291 ANLPDE
-298 DNPGLHLANY
+298 DNPGLHLTNY

-333 ASASFFPSDE
+333 TSAAFYPSDK

-350 NQNGSSA
+350 NQNASNTPS
-357 PPIVRNII
+357 IVRNII
-365 TDRMLDVK
+365 SDRMLDVK

-378 KDHLDKLKEAKLVQ
+378 KYHFDKLKEAELIQ

-407 SPSRSMDEY
+407 NPSRSMNEY

-437 FMRVPNKTFWLSH
+437 FMKIPNKTFWLSH
-450 HHYDSFLPYNLKNGK
+450 HHYDTFLPYELKNGK
-465 IDINEESVFE
+465 VNLEDESVIF
-475 RERVLITFYADQL
+475 ITFSADQL
-488 GEIKKLGLPFEPAID
+488 GEIKKLSTGLEPAIE
-503 EPIYFERKIKTIEI
+503 EPIYFDRKIKTIEI
-517 KTSELDKYVGDFEFM
+517 ETSELDKYVGDFKFM
-532 KNTCKI
+532 KNMCKT
-538 YLKDEA
+538 YLKDDV
-544 LYVFV
+544 LYVFIA
-549 SGQPEYKLNPIGKHL
+549 GQPEHKLNPIGKHL

-590 IQPNGTFK
+590 IQPNGTFR

>member
-1 MKNICFTILL
+1 MKKILIILL
-11 SFLSINNAFP
+11 SILSINNAFS

-99 EKLDFEDSP
+99 EKLNFEDSP

-142 GSWYFFSTFSKDS
+142 LSWYFFPTFSKDS

-171 QWYYNNF
+171 QWWYNNF

-201 MIFEPL
+201 MIFDPL

-217 ELENSENAAIG
+217 ELENSENAAFG
-228 YSEGF
+228 YSQDF
-233 KKMEYYKIAGMAPAG
+233 KKMDYYKIAGMGPAG

-268 EYKGEKILPPNYTE
+268 EYKGKKILPPNYTE
-282 EAISSQSVI
+282 EAISSQSVVV
-291 GANLPDE
+291 ANLPDE
-298 DNPGLHLANY
+298 DNPGLHLTNY

-333 ASASFFPSDE
+333 TSAAFYPSDK

-350 NQNGSSA
+350 NQNASNTPS
-357 PPIVRNII
+357 IVRNII
-365 TDRMLDVK
+365 SDRMLDVK

-378 KDHLDKLKEAKLVQ
+378 KYHFDKLKEAELIQ

-407 SPSRSMDEY
+407 NPSRSMNEY

-437 FMRVPNKTFWLSH
+437 FMKIPNKTFWLSH
-450 HHYDSFLPYNLKNGK
+450 HHYDTFLPYELKNGK
-465 IDINEESVFE
+465 VNLEDESVIF
-475 RERVLITFYADQL
+475 ITFSADQL
-488 GEIKKLGLPFEPAID
+488 GEIKKLSTGLEPAIE
-503 EPIYFERKIKTIEI
+503 EPIYFDRKIKPIDIE
-517 KTSELDKYVGDFEFM
+517 TSELDKYVGDFKFM
-532 KNTCKI
+532 KNTCKT
-538 YLKDEA
+538 YLKEDV

-549 SGQPEYKLNPIGKHL
+549 PEQPEYRLNPIGKHL
-564 FSFEK
+564 FSIEK
-569 LEGYKVK
+569 LDGYKIK
-576 FDVSKNEKVTHISF
+576 FDVSENEKVTHISF
-590 IQPNGTFK
+590 VQPNGTFK

>member
-1 MKNICFTILL
+1 MKKILIILL
-11 SFLSINNAFP
+11 SILSINNAFS

-45 FAVAIVENDQI
+45 FSVAIVENDQI

-108 IDHINELR
+108 IDYINELR

-142 GSWYFFSTFSKDS
+142 ASWYFFPTFSKDS

-171 QWYYNNF
+171 QWWYNNF
-178 MFMLQGVIAE
+178 MFMLQGVVAE

-201 MIFEPL
+201 MIFDPL

-217 ELENSENAAIG
+217 ELENSENAAFG
-228 YSEGF
+228 YSQDF
-233 KKMEYYKIAGMAPAG
+233 KKMDYYKIAGMGPAG

-268 EYKGEKILPPNYTE
+268 EYKGKKILPPNYTE
-282 EAISSQSVI
+282 EAISSQSVVV
-291 GANLPDE
+291 ANLPDE
-298 DNPGLHLANY
+298 DNPGLHLTNY

-333 ASASFFPSDE
+333 TSAAFYPSDK

-350 NQNGSSA
+350 NQNASNTPS
-357 PPIVRNII
+357 IVRNII
-365 TDRMLDVK
+365 SDRMLDVK

-378 KDHLDKLKEAKLVQ
+378 KYHFDKLKEAELIQ

-407 SPSRSMDEY
+407 NPSRSMNEY

-437 FMRVPNKTFWLSH
+437 FMKIPNKTFWLSH
-450 HHYDSFLPYNLKNGK
+450 HHYDTFLPYELKNGK
-465 IDINEESVFE
+465 VNLEDESVIF
-475 RERVLITFYADQL
+475 ITFSADQL
-488 GEIKKLGLPFEPAID
+488 GEIKKLSTGLEPAIE
-503 EPIYFERKIKTIEI
+503 EPIYFDRKIKTIEI
-517 KTSELDKYVGDFEFM
+517 ETSELDKYVGDFKFM
-532 KNTCKI
+532 KNMCKT
-538 YLKDEA
+538 YLKDDV
-544 LYVFV
+544 LYVFIA
-549 SGQPEYKLNPIGKHL
+549 GQPEHKLNPIGKHL

-590 IQPNGTFK
+590 IQPNGTFR

>member
-1 MKNICFTILL
+1 MKKILITLL
-11 SFLSINNAFP
+11 SILSINNAFS

-45 FAVAIVENDQI
+45 FAIAIVENDQI

-142 GSWYFFSTFSKDS
+142 ASWYFFPTFSKDS

-171 QWYYNNF
+171 QWWYNNF

-201 MIFEPL
+201 MIFDPL

-217 ELENSENAAIG
+217 ELENSENAAFG
-228 YSEGF
+228 YSQDF
-233 KKMEYYKIAGMAPAG
+233 KKMDYYKIAGMGPAG

-268 EYKGEKILPPNYTE
+268 EYKGKKILPPNYTE
-282 EAISSQSVI
+282 EAISSQSVVV
-291 GANLPDE
+291 ANLPDE
-298 DNPGLHLANY
+298 DNPGLHLTNY

-333 ASASFFPSDE
+333 TSAAFYPSDK

-350 NQNGSSA
+350 NQNASNTPS
-357 PPIVRNII
+357 IVRNII
-365 TDRMLDVK
+365 SDRMLDVK

-378 KDHLDKLKEAKLVQ
+378 KYHFDKLKEAELIQ

-407 SPSRSMDEY
+407 NPSRSMNEY

-437 FMRVPNKTFWLSH
+437 FMKIPNKTFWLSH
-450 HHYDSFLPYNLKNGK
+450 HHYDTFLPYELKNGK
-465 IDINEESVFE
+465 VNLEDESVIF
-475 RERVLITFYADQL
+475 ITFSADQL
-488 GEIKKLGLPFEPAID
+488 GEIKKLSTGLEPAIE
-503 EPIYFERKIKTIEI
+503 EPIYFDRKIKTIEI
-517 KTSELDKYVGDFEFM
+517 ETSELDKYVGDFKFM
-532 KNTCKI
+532 KNMCKT
-538 YLKDEA
+538 YLKDDV
-544 LYVFV
+544 LYVIV
-549 SGQPEYKLNPIGKHL
+549 PEQPEYKLNPIGKHL

-590 IQPNGTFK
+590 IQPNGTFR

>member
-1 MKNICFTILL
+1 MKKILIILL
-11 SFLSINNAFP
+11 SILSINNAFS

-45 FAVAIVENDQI
+45 FSVAIVENDQI

-142 GSWYFFSTFSKDS
+142 ASWYFFPTFSKDS

-171 QWYYNNF
+171 QWWYNNF
-178 MFMLQGVIAE
+178 MFMLQGVVAE

-201 MIFEPL
+201 MIFDPL

-217 ELENSENAAIG
+217 ELENSENAAFG
-228 YSEGF
+228 YSQDF
-233 KKMEYYKIAGMAPAG
+233 KKMDYYKIAGMGPAG

-268 EYKGEKILPPNYTE
+268 EYKGRKILPPNYTE
-282 EAISSQSVI
+282 EAISSQSVVV
-291 GANLPDE
+291 ANLPDE
-298 DNPGLHLANY
+298 DNPGLHLTNY

-333 ASASFFPSDE
+333 TSAAFYPSDK

-350 NQNGSSA
+350 NQNASNTPS
-357 PPIVRNII
+357 IVRNII
-365 TDRMLDVK
+365 SDRMLDVK

-378 KDHLDKLKEAKLVQ
+378 KYHFDKLKEAELIQ
-392 KELDKNEDSD
+392 KELDKNEDSN

-407 SPSRSMDEY
+407 NPSRSMNEY
-416 EGEYTNLGYGTFD
+416 QGEYTNLGYGTFD

-437 FMRVPNKTFWLSH
+437 FMKIPNKTFWLSH
-450 HHYDSFLPYNLKNGK
+450 HHYDTFLPYELKNGK
-465 IDINEESVFE
+465 VNLEDESVIF
-475 RERVLITFYADQL
+475 ITFSADQL
-488 GEIKKLGLPFEPAID
+488 GEIKKLSTGLEPAIE
-503 EPIYFERKIKTIEI
+503 EPIYFDRKIKPIDIE
-517 KTSELDKYVGDFEFM
+517 TSELDKYVGDFKFM
-532 KNTCKI
+532 KNTCKT
-538 YLKDEA
+538 YLKEDV

-549 SGQPEYKLNPIGKHL
+549 PEQPEYRLNPIGKHL
-564 FSFEK
+564 FSIEK
-569 LEGYKVK
+569 LDGYKIK
-576 FDVSKNEKVTHISF
+576 FDVSENEKVTHISF
-590 IQPNGTFK
+590 VQPNGTFK

>member
-1 MKNICFTILL
+1 MKKILITLL
-11 SFLSINNAFP
+11 SILSINNAFS

-142 GSWYFFSTFSKDS
+142 ASWYFFPTFSKDS

-171 QWYYNNF
+171 QWWYNNF
-178 MFMLQGVIAE
+178 MFMLQGVVAE

-201 MIFEPL
+201 MIFDPL

-217 ELENSENAAIG
+217 ELENSENAAFG
-228 YSEGF
+228 YSQDF
-233 KKMEYYKIAGMAPAG
+233 KKMDYYKIAGMGPAG

-268 EYKGEKILPPNYTE
+268 EYKGKKILPPNYTE
-282 EAISSQSVI
+282 EAISSQSVVV
-291 GANLPDE
+291 ANLPDE
-298 DNPGLHLANY
+298 DNPGLHLTNY

-333 ASASFFPSDE
+333 TSAAFYPSDK

-350 NQNGSSA
+350 NQNASNTPS
-357 PPIVRNII
+357 IVRNII
-365 TDRMLDVK
+365 SDRMLDVK

-378 KDHLDKLKEAKLVQ
+378 KYHFDKLKEAELIQ
-392 KELDKNEDSD
+392 KELDKNEDSN

-407 SPSRSMDEY
+407 NPSRSMNEY

-437 FMRVPNKTFWLSH
+437 FMKIPNKTFWLSH
-450 HHYDSFLPYNLKNGK
+450 HHYDTFLPYELKNGK
-465 IDINEESVFE
+465 VNLEDESVIF
-475 RERVLITFYADQL
+475 ITFSADQL
-488 GEIKKLGLPFEPAID
+488 GEIKKLSTGLEPAIE
-503 EPIYFERKIKTIEI
+503 EPIYFDRKIKPIDIE
-517 KTSELDKYVGDFEFM
+517 TSELDKYVGDFKFM
-532 KNTCKI
+532 KNTCKT
-538 YLKDEA
+538 YLKEDV

-549 SGQPEYKLNPIGKHL
+549 PEQPEYRLNPIGKHL
-564 FSFEK
+564 FSIEK
-569 LEGYKVK
+569 LDGYKIK
-576 FDVSKNEKVTHISF
+576 FDVSENEKVTHISF
-590 IQPNGTFK
+590 VQPNGTFK

>member
-1 MKNICFTILL
+1 MKKILIILL
-11 SFLSINNAFP
+11 SILSINNAFS

-45 FAVAIVENDQI
+45 FSVAIVENDQI

-142 GSWYFFSTFSKDS
+142 ASWYFFPTFSKDS

-171 QWYYNNF
+171 QWWYNNF
-178 MFMLQGVIAE
+178 MFMLQGVVAE

-201 MIFEPL
+201 MIFDPL

-217 ELENSENAAIG
+217 ELENSENAAFG
-228 YSEGF
+228 YSQDF
-233 KKMEYYKIAGMAPAG
+233 KKMDYYKIAGMGPAG

-268 EYKGEKILPPNYTE
+268 EYKGKKILPPNYTE
-282 EAISSQSVI
+282 EAISSQSVVV
-291 GANLPDE
+291 ANLPDE
-298 DNPGLHLANY
+298 DNPGLHLTNY

-333 ASASFFPSDE
+333 TSAAFYPSDK

-350 NQNGSSA
+350 NQNASNTPS
-357 PPIVRNII
+357 IVRNII
-365 TDRMLDVK
+365 SDRMLDVK

-378 KDHLDKLKEAKLVQ
+378 KYHFDKLKEAELIQ
-392 KELDKNEDSD
+392 KELDKNEDSN

-407 SPSRSMDEY
+407 NPSRSMNEY

-437 FMRVPNKTFWLSH
+437 FMKIPNKTFWLSH
-450 HHYDSFLPYNLKNGK
+450 HHYDTFLPYELKNGK
-465 IDINEESVFE
+465 VNLEDESVIF
-475 RERVLITFYADQL
+475 ITFSADQL
-488 GEIKKLGLPFEPAID
+488 GEIKKLSTGLEPAIE
-503 EPIYFERKIKTIEI
+503 EPIYFDRKIKPIDIE
-517 KTSELDKYVGDFEFM
+517 TSELDKYVGDFKFM
-532 KNTCKI
+532 KNTCKT
-538 YLKDEA
+538 YLKEDV

-549 SGQPEYKLNPIGKHL
+549 PEQPEYRLNPIGKHL
-564 FSFEK
+564 FSIEK
-569 LEGYKVK
+569 LDGYKIK
-576 FDVSKNEKVTHISF
+576 FDVSENEKVTHISF
-590 IQPNGTFK
+590 VQPNGTFK

>member
-1 MKNICFTILL
+1 MKKILITLL
-11 SFLSINNAFP
+11 SILSINNAFS

-142 GSWYFFSTFSKDS
+142 LSWYFFPTFSKDS

-171 QWYYNNF
+171 QWWYNNF

-201 MIFEPL
+201 MIFDPL

-217 ELENSENAAIG
+217 ELENSENAAFG
-228 YSEGF
+228 YSQDF
-233 KKMEYYKIAGMAPAG
+233 KKMDYYKIAGMGPAG

-268 EYKGEKILPPNYTE
+268 EYKGKKILPPNYTE
-282 EAISSQSVI
+282 EAISSQSVVV
-291 GANLPDE
+291 ANLPDE
-298 DNPGLHLANY
+298 DNPGLHLTNY

-333 ASASFFPSDE
+333 TSAAFYPSDK

-350 NQNGSSA
+350 NQNASNTPS
-357 PPIVRNII
+357 IVRNII
-365 TDRMLDVK
+365 SDRMLDVK

-378 KDHLDKLKEAKLVQ
+378 KYHFDKLKEAELIQ

-407 SPSRSMDEY
+407 NPSRSMNEY

-437 FMRVPNKTFWLSH
+437 FMKIPNKTFWLSH
-450 HHYDSFLPYNLKNGK
+450 HHYDTFLPYELKNGK
-465 IDINEESVFE
+465 VNLEDESVIF
-475 RERVLITFYADQL
+475 ITFSADQL
-488 GEIKKLGLPFEPAID
+488 GEIKKLSTGLEPAIE
-503 EPIYFERKIKTIEI
+503 EPIYFDRKIKTIEI
-517 KTSELDKYVGDFEFM
+517 ETSELDKYVGDFKFM
-532 KNTCKI
+532 KNMCKT
-538 YLKDEA
+538 YLKDDE
-544 LYVFV
+544 LYVIV
-549 SGQPEYKLNPIGKHL
+549 PKQPEYKLNPIGKHL

-590 IQPNGTFK
+590 IQPNGTFR

>member
-1 MKNICFTILL
+1 MKKILIILL
-11 SFLSINNAFP
+11 SILSINNAFS

-142 GSWYFFSTFSKDS
+142 ASWYFFPTFSKDS

-171 QWYYNNF
+171 QWWYNNF
-178 MFMLQGVIAE
+178 MFMLQGVVAE

-201 MIFEPL
+201 MIFDPL

-217 ELENSENAAIG
+217 ELENSENAAFG
-228 YSEGF
+228 YSQDF
-233 KKMEYYKIAGMAPAG
+233 KKMDYYKIAGMGPAG

-268 EYKGEKILPPNYTE
+268 EYKGKKILPPNYTE
-282 EAISSQSVI
+282 EAISSQSVVV
-291 GANLPDE
+291 ANLPDE
-298 DNPGLHLANY
+298 DNPGLHLTNY

-333 ASASFFPSDE
+333 TSAAFYPSDK

-350 NQNGSSA
+350 NQNASNTPS
-357 PPIVRNII
+357 IVRNII
-365 TDRMLDVK
+365 SDRMLDVK

-378 KDHLDKLKEAKLVQ
+378 KYHFDKLKEAELIQ

-407 SPSRSMDEY
+407 NPSRSMNEY

-437 FMRVPNKTFWLSH
+437 FMKIPNKTFWLSH
-450 HHYDSFLPYNLKNGK
+450 HHYDTFLPYELKNGK
-465 IDINEESVFE
+465 VNLEDKSVIF
-475 RERVLITFYADQL
+475 ITFSADQL
-488 GEIKKLGLPFEPAID
+488 GEIKKLSTGLEPAIE
-503 EPIYFERKIKTIEI
+503 EPIYFDRKIKTIEI
-517 KTSELDKYVGDFEFM
+517 ETSELDKYVGDFKFM
-532 KNTCKI
+532 KNMCKT
-538 YLKDEA
+538 YLKDDV
-544 LYVFV
+544 LYVFIA
-549 SGQPEYKLNPIGKHL
+549 GQPEHKLNPIGKHL

-590 IQPNGTFK
+590 IQPNGTFR

>member
-1 MKNICFTILL
+1 MKKILIILL
-11 SFLSINNAFP
+11 SILSINNAFS

-45 FAVAIVENDQI
+45 FSVAIVENDQI

-99 EKLDFEDSP
+99 EKLNFEDSP

-142 GSWYFFSTFSKDS
+142 LSWYFFPTFSKDS

-171 QWYYNNF
+171 QWWYNNF

-201 MIFEPL
+201 MIFDPL

-217 ELENSENAAIG
+217 ELENSENAAFG
-228 YSEGF
+228 YSQDF
-233 KKMEYYKIAGMAPAG
+233 KKMDYYKIAGMGPAG

-268 EYKGEKILPPNYTE
+268 EYKGKKILPPNYTE
-282 EAISSQSVI
+282 EAISSQSVVV
-291 GANLPDE
+291 ANLPDE
-298 DNPGLHLANY
+298 DNPGLHLTNY

-333 ASASFFPSDE
+333 TSAAFYPSDK

-350 NQNGSSA
+350 NQNASNTPS
-357 PPIVRNII
+357 IVRNII
-365 TDRMLDVK
+365 SDRMLDVK

-378 KDHLDKLKEAKLVQ
+378 KYHFDKLKEAELIQ

-407 SPSRSMDEY
+407 NPSRSMNEY

-437 FMRVPNKTFWLSH
+437 FMKIPNKTFWLSH
-450 HHYDSFLPYNLKNGK
+450 HHYDTFLPYELKNGK
-465 IDINEESVFE
+465 VNLEDESVIF
-475 RERVLITFYADQL
+475 ITFSADQL
-488 GEIKKLGLPFEPAID
+488 GEIKKLSTGLEPAIE
-503 EPIYFERKIKTIEI
+503 EPIYFDRKIKPIDIE
-517 KTSELDKYVGDFEFM
+517 TSELDKYVGDFKFM
-532 KNTCKI
+532 KNTCKT
-538 YLKDEA
+538 YLKEDV

-549 SGQPEYKLNPIGKHL
+549 PEQPEYRLNPIGKHL
-564 FSFEK
+564 FSIEK
-569 LEGYKVK
+569 LDGYKIK
-576 FDVSKNEKVTHISF
+576 FDVSENEKVTHISF
-590 IQPNGTFK
+590 VQPNGTFK

>member
-1 MKNICFTILL
+1 MMKKILITLL
-11 SFLSINNAFP
+11 SILSINNAFS

-142 GSWYFFSTFSKDS
+142 ASWYFFPTFSKDS

-171 QWYYNNF
+171 QWWYNNF

-201 MIFEPL
+201 MIFDPL

-217 ELENSENAAIG
+217 ELENSENAAFG
-228 YSEGF
+228 YSQDF
-233 KKMEYYKIAGMAPAG
+233 KKMDYYKIAGMGPAG

-268 EYKGEKILPPNYTE
+268 EYKGRKILPPNYTE
-282 EAISSQSVI
+282 EAISSQSVVV
-291 GANLPDE
+291 ANLPDE
-298 DNPGLHLANY
+298 DNPGLHLTNY

-333 ASASFFPSDE
+333 TSAAFYPSDK

-350 NQNGSSA
+350 NQNASNTPS
-357 PPIVRNII
+357 IVRNII
-365 TDRMLDVK
+365 SDRMLDVK

-378 KDHLDKLKEAKLVQ
+378 KYHFDKLKEAELIQ
-392 KELDKNEDSD
+392 KELDKNEDSN

-407 SPSRSMDEY
+407 NPSRSMNEY

-437 FMRVPNKTFWLSH
+437 FMKIPNKTFWLSH
-450 HHYDSFLPYNLKNGK
+450 HHYDTFLPYELKNGK
-465 IDINEESVFE
+465 VNLEDESVIF
-475 RERVLITFYADQL
+475 ITFSADQL
-488 GEIKKLGLPFEPAID
+488 GEIKKLSTGLEPAIE
-503 EPIYFERKIKTIEI
+503 EPIYFDRKIKTIEI
-517 KTSELDKYVGDFEFM
+517 ETSELDKYVGDFKFM
-532 KNTCKI
+532 KNMCKT
-538 YLKDEA
+538 YLKDDV
-544 LYVFV
+544 LYVFIA
-549 SGQPEYKLNPIGKHL
+549 GQPEHKLNPIGKHL

-590 IQPNGTFK
+590 IQPNGTFR

>member
-1 MKNICFTILL
+1 MKKILITLL
-11 SFLSINNAFP
+11 SILSINNAFS

-45 FAVAIVENDQI
+45 FAIAIVENDQI

-99 EKLDFEDSP
+99 EKLNFEDSP

-142 GSWYFFSTFSKDS
+142 LSWYFFPTFSKDS

-171 QWYYNNF
+171 QWWYNNF

-188 RITNKTWSENIKE
+188 RITNKTWSKNIKE
-201 MIFEPL
+201 MIFDPL

-217 ELENSENAAIG
+217 ELENSENAAFG
-228 YSEGF
+228 YSQDF
-233 KKMEYYKIAGMAPAG
+233 KKMDYYKIAGMGPAG

-268 EYKGEKILPPNYTE
+268 EYKGRKILPPNYTE
-282 EAISSQSVI
+282 EAISSQSVVV
-291 GANLPDE
+291 ANLPDE
-298 DNPGLHLANY
+298 DNPGLHLTNY

-333 ASASFFPSDE
+333 TSAAFYPSDK

-350 NQNGSSA
+350 NQNASNTPS
-357 PPIVRNII
+357 IVRNII
-365 TDRMLDVK
+365 SDRMLDVK

-378 KDHLDKLKEAKLVQ
+378 KYHFDKLKEAELIQ

-407 SPSRSMDEY
+407 NPSRSMNEY

-437 FMRVPNKTFWLSH
+437 FMKIPNKTFWLSH
-450 HHYDSFLPYNLKNGK
+450 HHYDTFLPYELKNGK
-465 IDINEESVFE
+465 VNLEDESVIF
-475 RERVLITFYADQL
+475 ITFSAGQL
-488 GEIKKLGLPFEPAID
+488 GEIKKLSTGLEPAIE
-503 EPIYFERKIKTIEI
+503 EPIYFDRKIKTIEI
-517 KTSELDKYVGDFEFM
+517 ETSELDKYVGDFKFM
-532 KNTCKI
+532 KNMCKT
-538 YLKDEA
+538 YLKDDE
-544 LYVFV
+544 LYVIV
-549 SGQPEYKLNPIGKHL
+549 PKQPEYKLNPIGKHL

-590 IQPNGTFK
+590 IQPNGTFR

>member
-1 MKNICFTILL
+1 MMKKILITLL
-11 SFLSINNAFP
+11 SILSINNAFS

-45 FAVAIVENDQI
+45 FAIAIVENDQI

-126 SIRDMMSHR
+126 SIKDMMSHR

-142 GSWYFFSTFSKDS
+142 ASWYFFPTFSKDS

-171 QWYYNNF
+171 QWWYNNF

-201 MIFEPL
+201 MIFDPL

-217 ELENSENAAIG
+217 ELENSENAAFG
-228 YSEGF
+228 YSQDF
-233 KKMEYYKIAGMAPAG
+233 KKMDYYKIAGMGPAG

-268 EYKGEKILPPNYTE
+268 EYKGRKILPPNYTE
-282 EAISSQSVI
+282 EAISSQSVVV
-291 GANLPDE
+291 ANLPDE
-298 DNPGLHLANY
+298 DNPGLHLTNY

-333 ASASFFPSDE
+333 TSAAFYPSDK

-350 NQNGSSA
+350 NQNASNTPS
-357 PPIVRNII
+357 IVRNII
-365 TDRMLDVK
+365 SDRMLDVK

-378 KDHLDKLKEAKLVQ
+378 KYHFDKLKEAELIQ

-407 SPSRSMDEY
+407 NPSRSMNEY

-437 FMRVPNKTFWLSH
+437 FMKIPNKTFWLSH
-450 HHYDSFLPYNLKNGK
+450 HHYDTFLPYELKNGK
-465 IDINEESVFE
+465 VNLEDESVIF
-475 RERVLITFYADQL
+475 ITFSADQL
-488 GEIKKLGLPFEPAID
+488 GEIKKLSTGLEPAIE
-503 EPIYFERKIKTIEI
+503 EPIYFDRKIKTIEI
-517 KTSELDKYVGDFEFM
+517 ETSELDKYVGDFKFM
-532 KNTCKI
+532 KNMCKT
-538 YLKDEA
+538 YLKDDV
-544 LYVFV
+544 LYVFIA
-549 SGQPEYKLNPIGKHL
+549 GQPEHKLNPIGKHL

-590 IQPNGTFK
+590 IQPNGTFR

>member
-1 MKNICFTILL
+1 MKKILIILL
-11 SFLSINNAFP
+11 SILSINNAFS

-45 FAVAIVENDQI
+45 FSVAIVENDQI

-108 IDHINELR
+108 IDYINELR

-142 GSWYFFSTFSKDS
+142 ASWYFFPTFSKDS

-171 QWYYNNF
+171 QWWYNNF

-217 ELENSENAAIG
+217 ELENSENAAFG
-228 YSEGF
+228 YSQDF
-233 KKMEYYKIAGMAPAG
+233 KKMDYYKIAGMGPAG

-268 EYKGEKILPPNYTE
+268 EYKGKKILPPNYTE
-282 EAISSQSVI
+282 EAISSQSVVV
-291 GANLPDE
+291 ANLPDE
-298 DNPGLHLANY
+298 DNPGLHLTNY

-333 ASASFFPSDE
+333 TSAAFYPSDK

-350 NQNGSSA
+350 NQNASNTPS
-357 PPIVRNII
+357 IVRNII
-365 TDRMLDVK
+365 SDRMLDVK

-378 KDHLDKLKEAKLVQ
+378 KYHFDKLKEAELIQ

-407 SPSRSMDEY
+407 NPSRSMNEY

-437 FMRVPNKTFWLSH
+437 FMKIPNKTFWLSH
-450 HHYDSFLPYNLKNGK
+450 HHYDTFLPYELKNGK
-465 IDINEESVFE
+465 VNLEDESVIF
-475 RERVLITFYADQL
+475 ITFSADQL
-488 GEIKKLGLPFEPAID
+488 GEIKKLSTGLEPAIE
-503 EPIYFERKIKTIEI
+503 EPIYFDRKIKPIDIE
-517 KTSELDKYVGDFEFM
+517 TSELDKYVGDFKFM
-532 KNTCKI
+532 KNTCKT
-538 YLKDEA
+538 YLKEDV

-549 SGQPEYKLNPIGKHL
+549 PEQPEYRLNPIGKHL
-564 FSFEK
+564 FSIEK
-569 LEGYKVK
+569 LDGYKIK
-576 FDVSKNEKVTHISF
+576 FDVSENEKVTHISF
-590 IQPNGTFK
+590 VQPNGTFK

>member
-1 MKNICFTILL
+1 MKKILIILL
-11 SFLSINNAFP
+11 SILSINNAFS

-108 IDHINELR
+108 IDYINELR

-142 GSWYFFSTFSKDS
+142 ASWYFFPTFSKDS

-171 QWYYNNF
+171 QWWYNNF
-178 MFMLQGVIAE
+178 MFMLQGVVAE

-201 MIFEPL
+201 MIFDPL

-217 ELENSENAAIG
+217 ELENSENAAFG
-228 YSEGF
+228 YSQDF
-233 KKMEYYKIAGMAPAG
+233 KKMDYYKIAGMGPAG

-268 EYKGEKILPPNYTE
+268 EYKGKKILPPNYTE
-282 EAISSQSVI
+282 EAISSQSVVV
-291 GANLPDE
+291 ANLPDE
-298 DNPGLHLANY
+298 DNPGLHLTNY

-333 ASASFFPSDE
+333 TSAAFYPSDK

-350 NQNGSSA
+350 NQNASNTPS
-357 PPIVRNII
+357 IVRNII
-365 TDRMLDVK
+365 SDRMLDVK

-378 KDHLDKLKEAKLVQ
+378 KYHFDKLKEAELIQ
-392 KELDKNEDSD
+392 KELDENEDSN

-407 SPSRSMDEY
+407 NPSRSMNEY
-416 EGEYTNLGYGTFD
+416 QGEYTNLGYGTFD

-437 FMRVPNKTFWLSH
+437 FMKIPNKTFWLSH
-450 HHYDSFLPYNLKNGK
+450 HHYDTFLPYELKNGK
-465 IDINEESVFE
+465 VNLEDESVIF
-475 RERVLITFYADQL
+475 ITFSADQL
-488 GEIKKLGLPFEPAID
+488 GEIKKLSTGLEPAIE
-503 EPIYFERKIKTIEI
+503 EPIYFDRKIKPIDIE
-517 KTSELDKYVGDFEFM
+517 TSELDKYVGDFKFM
-532 KNTCKI
+532 KNTCKT
-538 YLKDEA
+538 YLKEDV

-549 SGQPEYKLNPIGKHL
+549 PEQPEYRLNPIGKHL
-564 FSFEK
+564 FSIEK
-569 LEGYKVK
+569 LDGYKIK
-576 FDVSKNEKVTHISF
+576 FDVSENEKVTHISF
-590 IQPNGTFK
+590 VQPNGTFK

>member
-1 MKNICFTILL
+1 MKKILITLL
-11 SFLSINNAFP
+11 SILSINNAFS

-45 FAVAIVENDQI
+45 FAIAIVENDQI

-142 GSWYFFSTFSKDS
+142 ASWYFFPTFSKDS

-171 QWYYNNF
+171 QWWYNNF

-201 MIFEPL
+201 MIFDPL

-217 ELENSENAAIG
+217 ELENSENAAFG
-228 YSEGF
+228 YSQDF
-233 KKMEYYKIAGMAPAG
+233 KKMDYYKIAGMGPAG

-268 EYKGEKILPPNYTE
+268 EYKGKKILPPNYTE
-282 EAISSQSVI
+282 EAISSQSVVV
-291 GANLPDE
+291 ANLPDE
-298 DNPGLHLANY
+298 DNPGLHLTNY

-333 ASASFFPSDE
+333 TSAAFYPSDK

-350 NQNGSSA
+350 NQNASNTPS
-357 PPIVRNII
+357 IVRNII
-365 TDRMLDVK
+365 SDRMLDVK

-378 KDHLDKLKEAKLVQ
+378 KYHFDKLKEAELIQ

-407 SPSRSMDEY
+407 NPSRSMNEY

-437 FMRVPNKTFWLSH
+437 FMKIPNKTFWLSH
-450 HHYDSFLPYNLKNGK
+450 HHYDTFLPYELKNGK
-465 IDINEESVFE
+465 VNLEDESVIF
-475 RERVLITFYADQL
+475 ITFSAGQL
-488 GEIKKLGLPFEPAID
+488 GEIKKLSTGLEPAIE
-503 EPIYFERKIKTIEI
+503 EPIYFDRKIKTIEI
-517 KTSELDKYVGDFEFM
+517 ETSELDKYVGDFKFM
-532 KNTCKI
+532 KNMCKT
-538 YLKDEA
+538 YLKDDE
-544 LYVFV
+544 LYVIV
-549 SGQPEYKLNPIGKHL
+549 PKQPEYKLNPIGKHL

-590 IQPNGTFK
+590 IQPNGTFR

>member
-1 MKNICFTILL
+1 MMKKILITLL
-11 SFLSINNAFP
+11 SILSINNAFS

-116 FYNSQMNDVI
+116 FYNSQLNDVI

-142 GSWYFFSTFSKDS
+142 ASWYFFPTFSKDS

-171 QWYYNNF
+171 KWWYNNF

-201 MIFEPL
+201 MIFDPL

-217 ELENSENAAIG
+217 ELENSENAAFG
-228 YSEGF
+228 YSQDF
-233 KKMEYYKIAGMAPAG
+233 KKMDYYKIAGMGPAG

-282 EAISSQSVI
+282 EAISSQSVVV
-291 GANLPDE
+291 ANLPDE
-298 DNPGLHLANY
+298 DNPGLHLTNY

-333 ASASFFPSDE
+333 TSAAFYPSDK

-350 NQNGSSA
+350 NQNASNTPS
-357 PPIVRNII
+357 IVRNII
-365 TDRMLDVK
+365 SDRMLDVK

-378 KDHLDKLKEAKLVQ
+378 KYHFDKLKEAELIQ

-407 SPSRSMDEY
+407 NPSRSMNEY

-437 FMRVPNKTFWLSH
+437 FMKIPNKTFWLSH
-450 HHYDSFLPYNLKNGK
+450 HHYDTFLPYELKNGK
-465 IDINEESVFE
+465 VNLEDESVIF
-475 RERVLITFYADQL
+475 ITFSADQL
-488 GEIKKLGLPFEPAID
+488 GEIKKLSTGLEPAIE
-503 EPIYFERKIKTIEI
+503 EPIYFDRKIKTIEI
-517 KTSELDKYVGDFEFM
+517 ETSELDKYVGDFKFM
-532 KNTCKI
+532 KNMCKT
-538 YLKDEA
+538 YLKDDV
-544 LYVFV
+544 LYVFIA
-549 SGQPEYKLNPIGKHL
+549 GQPEHKLNPIGKHL